1 MRVIIIE
8 DEKPAADKLEIL
20 LKRYDS
26 AILVIGKARNV
37 TDGIQLLEEKAQ
49 EADLIFMDIQLT
61 DGLSFEIF
69 DQMELKIPVIFI
81 TAFDQYAL
89 RAFKANGIDYI
100 LKPVTY
106 TALKESMQKF
116 ESLKDTIRN
125 RAEITNLSTA
135 LHKIADSN
143 YKSRFMV
150 KIGEHIHSITTDQI
164 NMFFAEGRDVYLI
177 NDHGRK
183 LIIDHKMES
192 LESLLDPKKYFRTN
206 RSFIVNIDAI
216 QDVLIYSNSRLKITM
231 KVDFDKDII
240 VSRDKVN
247 NFKSWYDGMT
257 E

>member
-89 RAFKANGIDYI
+89 RAFKANGID
-100 LKPVTY
+100 
-106 TALKESMQKF
+106 
-116 ESLKDTIRN
+116 
-125 RAEITNLSTA
+125 
-135 LHKIADSN
+135 
-143 YKSRFMV
+143 
-150 KIGEHIHSITTDQI
+150 
-164 NMFFAEGRDVYLI
+164 
-177 NDHGRK
+177 
-183 LIIDHKMES
+183 
-192 LESLLDPKKYFRTN
+192 
-206 RSFIVNIDAI
+206 
-216 QDVLIYSNSRLKITM
+216 
-231 KVDFDKDII
+231 
-240 VSRDKVN
+240 
-247 NFKSWYDGMT
+247 
-257 E
+257 